1 MRPISV
7 SRILPLPLAICLACV
22 AAPASAGDLTC
33 KLDYTLSGWSVF
45 YKTATGT
52 GTIRCDNGQT
62 MAVKI
67 KAKGGGLTLG
77 KYKVDN
83 GFGQFGSVDDIR
95 EVLGSYVTAEAN
107 AGVADDSVT
116 AQAMTKGDVSLALS
130 GTGEGWNLGVSLS
143 KFEIKRR

>member
-1 MRPISV
+1 MRRTLISGG
-7 SRILPLPLAICLACV
+7 LALCLAFA
-22 AAPASAGDLTC
+22 AAPASAGTLTC
-33 KLDYTLSGWSVF
+33 KMDYTLSGWSVF

-52 GTIRCDNGQT
+52 GTIRCNNGQS

-67 KAKGGGLTLG
+67 KARGGGLTLG

-83 GFGQFGSVDDIR
+83 GFGQFGNVNDIG

-107 AGVADDSVT
+107 AGVADGSVT

-130 GTGEGWNLGVSLS
+130 GTGEGWNLGVALS

>member
-1 MRPISV
+1 MRRTLISGG
-7 SRILPLPLAICLACV
+7 LALCLAFV
-22 AAPASAGDLTC
+22 AAPASAGTLTC
-33 KLDYTLSGWSVF
+33 KMDYTLSGWSVF

-52 GTIRCDNGQT
+52 GTIRCDNGQS

-83 GFGQFGSVDDIR
+83 GFGQFGNVNDIG

-107 AGVADDSVT
+107 AGVADGSVT

>member
-1 MRPISV
+1 MRPLSLPRV
-7 SRILPLPLAICLACV
+7 LPLTLALGLAFV

-33 KLDYTLSGWSVF
+33 KMDYTLSGWSVF

-67 KAKGGGLTLG
+67 KAKGGGLTFG

-83 GFGQFGSVDDIR
+83 GFGQFGNVDDIR
-95 EVLGSYVTAEAN
+95 DVTGSYVTAEAQ
-107 AGVADDSVT
+107 AGVADGSVT

>member
-1 MRPISV
+1 MRRTLISGG
-7 SRILPLPLAICLACV
+7 LALCLAFV
-22 AAPASAGDLTC
+22 AAPAAAGTLTC
-33 KLDYTLSGWSVF
+33 KMDYTLSGWSVF

-52 GTIRCDNGQT
+52 GTIRCDNGQS

-83 GFGQFGSVDDIR
+83 GFGQFGNVNDIG

-107 AGVADDSVT
+107 AGVADGSVT